1 MTPNNTGPGNMGMV
15 TPESMGKASSSF
27 TGSTTPI
34 YIGDSTGNVMCNV
47 GNIVMGVGRGILRP
61 SRYSVKGNTRLP
73 NMCKSKYAK
82 SVMKDL
88 IPLRISWSEQ
98 KEVRY
103 FNKSIVRI
111 AH

>member
-61 SRYSVKGNTRLP
+61 SRYTV
-73 NMCKSKYAK
+73 A
-82 SVMKDL
+82 
-88 IPLRISWSEQ
+88 
-98 KEVRY
+98 
-103 FNKSIVRI
+103 
-111 AH
+111 